1 MIQFFK
7 NLFSSGPKVTLDEL
21 LEKGAVIVDVRSK
34 AEFAGGHLNNSV
46 NIPLDVLKNR
56 LKELDSSKPVITCCV
71 TGMRS
76 ASAKNILK
84 ANGFEEVKN
93 GGGWA
98 SLKRF
103 DN

>member
-7 NLFSSGPKVTLDEL
+7 NLFSSGPKVSLDEL
-21 LEKGAVIVDVRSK
+21 VDKGAVILDVRSQ
-34 AEFAGGHLNNSV
+34 AEFAGGHLTNSV
-46 NIPLDVLKNR
+46 NIPLDALKNR
-56 LKELDSSKPVITCCV
+56 LGELDSSKPVITCCAS
-71 TGMRS
+71 GIRS

-84 ANGFEEVKN
+84 SNGFGEVKN

>member
-1 MIQFFK
+1 MINFLK
-7 NLFSSGPKVTLDEL
+7 NLFGGGNKTSLDEL
-21 LEKGAVIVDVRSK
+21 VANGAVIVDVRSK
-34 AEFAGGHLNNSV
+34 AEFAGGHLNNSI
-46 NIPLDVLKNR
+46 NIPLDVIKN
-56 LKELDSSKPVITCCV
+56 KLDQLDKDKPVITCCAS
-71 TGMRS
+71 GIRS

-84 ANGFEEVKN
+84 ANGFSEVRN